1 VLIIIRRICVD
12 PNGLCNAKCWFC
24 PVAYLGN
31 PKDNKANMS
40 IETMEDI
47 FKQLDAGRGDFV
59 DEQIHNTPI
68 HYNEMLLYPYLEEMF
83 ELHRKYKITIAV
95 YSNGV
100 NLTKERTD
108 LIKKYRDVVDEI
120 FLNVPSLD
128 QDQWAQFTG
137 FNPKIFSKL
146 VDNLKY
152 AEEQLID
159 LFEPHK
165 FFLMVN
171 GIDQKTLFENGGWID
186 VLEDAP
192 RYELDMESGTL
203 ANIVSDMKKVL
214 PRMNI
219 WGRNNL
225 GDRTGVLQQL
235 NIISNQ
241 KAIKQRSDGK
251 VFGCSADFDKTFY
264 VSATG
269 NVYVCC
275 QDFNYETVYAN
286 IKDKTIKEI
295 WQGEE
300 RKKALEKAYAGV
312 CTTCMYAVTQNNFG
326 QKPRIW

>member
-31 PKDNKANMS
+31 SKENKGVMS

-59 DEQIHNTPI
+59 GEKIHNTPI
-68 HYNEMLLYPYLEEMF
+68 HYNEMLLYPHLEKMF
-83 ELHRKYKITIAV
+83 ELHRKYRITVAV

-128 QDQWAQFTG
+128 QDQWAKFTG
-137 FNPKIFSKL
+137 FNVKIFPKL

-152 AEEQLID
+152 AEEQLVD

-171 GIDQKTLFENGGWID
+171 GIDEKTLFENGGWID
-186 VLEDAP
+186 VLDDAP
-192 RYELDMESGTL
+192 KYELDMESGTL
-203 ANIVSDMKKVL
+203 ANIVSDMKKIL
-214 PRMNI
+214 PRLSI

-241 KAIKQRSDGK
+241 KAINQRSDGK

-275 QDFNYETVYAN
+275 QDFNYETIYAN

-300 RKKALEKAYAGV
+300 RKMALEKAYSGI
-312 CTTCMYAVTQNNFG
+312 CTGCMYAVTQHNFG